1 MHAEEAE
8 NAETTINAGIA
19 EGRSVPASCDEP
31 IRFVAPDTPGGPRV
45 ARPARG
51 PAATRPSAFSAPLSA
66 LR

>member
-31 IRFVAPDTPGGPRV
+31 TRFVAPDTPGGRQDREDTV
-45 ARPARG
+45 ITNACRNMWR
-51 PAATRPSAFSAPLSA
+51 S
-66 LR
+66 